1 MALFATNLSPSRL
14 VSVKASADHAD
25 TFPQGESQA
34 RRRPRLARRRRS
46 AVLRNSAPPG
56 ILRPVAT
63 PELQSFLVK
72 FAVFARGLKGG
83 VKCILLA

>member
-34 RRRPRLARRRRS
+34 RRRPLLARRRS

-83 VKCILLA
+83 VKCIVLA